1 MALNPS
7 CIQTHFENNENNAI
21 GYWLDLNKGS
31 MISLNFPF
39 CPFFTCNWK
48 AVAPWTLNK
57 IQHWH
62 VNPYN
67 LFTIIRLPILKCFP
81 KSFITWPGL
90 PGTMWFVVVADGNR
104 GKGGA
109 GTVTVGGWVLPTMA
123 DKTMLWIL
131 ELSGLFLRYLNGS
144 HVTDSRIIQ
153 SPINSH
159 LQLLLFRVHP
169 NLD

>member
-1 MALNPS
+1 
-7 CIQTHFENNENNAI
+7 
-21 GYWLDLNKGS
+21 
-31 MISLNFPF
+31 
-39 CPFFTCNWK
+39 
-48 AVAPWTLNK
+48 
-57 IQHWH
+57 
-62 VNPYN
+62 
-67 LFTIIRLPILKCFP
+67 
-81 KSFITWPGL
+81 
-90 PGTMWFVVVADGNR
+90 MWFVVVADGNR

-159 LQLLLFRVHP
+159 FAVIISRPSKSWLSDEIENDKFVKE
-169 NLD
+169 LDIAKYPIFMLRFMRAMRFSRNFGSVKSPWDINIG